1 MSLAT
6 YASPFQQNTN
16 VNKNKR
22 TSTISNIQSLID
34 ENAELTEMK
43 KDEDEQKEKNARVL
57 NLMNKLKPNNDGSN
71 LENFEPLNNKPLSNK
86 VKELPKEEKENTTEG
101 MTTSPS
107 SYLPKNTRPE
117 PGMFRPNNLK
127 QENMSNLNDTYNGR
141 ISFMPKKMVEGLGT
155 NEDTLAE
162 KINYMIHLLEQQQAE
177 KTDNIMEEF
186 VLYAMLGVFVIFTVD
201 SFTRAGRYVR

>member
-16 VNKNKR
+16 GNKNKR
-22 TSTISNIQSLID
+22 TSTISNVQSLID
-34 ENAELTEMK
+34 ENEELTEMK
-43 KDEDEQKEKNARVL
+43 KDEDDQKEKNARVM

-71 LENFEPLNNKPLSNK
+71 LENFEPLDNKPLSNK
-86 VKELPKEEKENTTEG
+86 QDKEQKKEEMTTEG

-107 SYLPKNTRPE
+107 TYLPKNTRPE
-117 PGMFRPNNLK
+117 PGMFRPNNLN
-127 QENMSNLNDTYNGR
+127 QENMSNLKETYNGR
-141 ISFMPKKMVEGLGT
+141 MSFMQKKTTEGLDT
-155 NEDTLAE
+155 NQDSLAE

-177 KTDNIMEEF
+177 KTDNVMEEF
-186 VLYAMLGVFVIFTVD
+186 ILYAMLGVFVIFTVD

>member
-16 VNKNKR
+16 TNKNKR
-22 TSTISNIQSLID
+22 TSTISNVQSLID
-34 ENAELTEMK
+34 ENAELREMK
-43 KDEDEQKEKNARVL
+43 NDEDEQKEKNARVL

-86 VKELPKEEKENTTEG
+86 VKEQPKEEKEKTTEG

-107 SYLPKNTRPE
+107 TYLPKNTRPE
-117 PGMFRPNNLK
+117 PGMFRPNNLH
-127 QENMSNLNDTYNGR
+127 QENMSDLKETYSGR
-141 ISFMPKKMVEGLGT
+141 MAFLPNKKVEGLDT
-155 NEDTLAE
+155 NNDSLAE
-162 KINYMIHLLEQQQAE
+162 KINYMIHLLEQQQTE

>member
-6 YASPFQQNTN
+6 YASQFQQNTN
-16 VNKNKR
+16 GNKR

-34 ENAELTEMK
+34 ENKELTEMK
-43 KDEDEQKEKNARVL
+43 KDEDEQKDKNARVL

-107 SYLPKNTRPE
+107 SYLPKNTKPE

-127 QENMSNLNDTYNGR
+127 QENMSNLNETYNGR
-141 ISFMPKKMVEGLGT
+141 ISFMPKKMVEGLGS

-162 KINYMIHLLEQQQAE
+162 KINYMIHLLEEQKHEPTQHI
-177 KTDNIMEEF
+177 TEEF
-186 VLYAMLGVFVIFTVD
+186 LLYTFLGVFIIYIVD
-201 SFTRAGRYVR
+201 SFSRAGKYIR